1 MFSVKGK
8 LFPAFFMKKS
18 TISPGIARLREC
30 EIARVRECESARV
43 RDSES
48 ARVRDCESA
57 RVRECESAKLLVC
70 DFCYC
75 GLSGERVKVL
85 AVFPVLNSLMPIA

>member
-18 TISPGIARLREC
+18 TISPGIARLRDC
-30 EIARVRECESARV
+30 EIARL
-43 RDSES
+43 RDSEI
-48 ARVRDCESA
+48 ARL
-57 RVRECESAKLLVC
+57 RECESAKLLVC

>member
-1 MFSVKGK
+1 MSSVKGK

-18 TISPGIARLREC
+18 TISPGIARLRDC
-30 EIARVRECESARV
+30 EIARL
-43 RDSES
+43 
-48 ARVRDCESA
+48 RDCEI
-57 RVRECESAKLLVC
+57 AKLLVC

>member
-18 TISPGIARLREC
+18 TISPGIARLRDC
-30 EIARVRECESARV
+30 EI
-43 RDSES
+43 
-48 ARVRDCESA
+48 
-57 RVRECESAKLLVC
+57 AKLLVC

>member
-18 TISPGIARLREC
+18 TISPGIARLRDCEIARLRDCEIARFRDC
-30 EIARVRECESARV
+30 EIARVR
-43 RDSES
+43 
-48 ARVRDCESA
+48 DCEI
-57 RVRECESAKLLVC
+57 AKLLVC